1 MNSLSGVSESGTL
14 GGLTEPPWLASD
26 PSERIYLLAPL
37 VPTLAMTPTQSWWLY
52 ALGAGDDEFRPVA
65 TVGEK
70 AATAENYGSHVPSPT
85 QVETPH
91 RRHRQQ
97 SHTGVR
103 RRPGRSNASS
113 TCASVRGRWRGLR
126 QPGLGA
132 GPRRLCRDFPLLGND
147 EPPIL
152 LPVGDAFV
160 RGLQTHMAV
169 SMASDARRHPGTQ
182 DATCIDGDAERPG
195 PWRSRRYQ

>member
-1 MNSLSGVSESGTL
+1 MNPQSDVRKWHARWPDGT
-14 GGLTEPPWLASD
+14 PWLASD

-65 TVGEK
+65 TVRS
-70 AATAENYGSHVPSPT
+70 ATAENYGSHVPSPT
-85 QVETPH
+85 QVGDSSSQTPATVAY
-91 RRHRQQ
+91 RC
-97 SHTGVR
+97 SS
-103 RRPGRSNASS
+103 PGRSNASS
-113 TCASVRGRWRGLR
+113 TWRERSRSMSRPPAG
-126 QPGLGA
+126 PGLGA
-132 GPRRLCRDFPLLGND
+132 GPRRLAISPLLGND

-169 SMASDARRHPGTQ
+169 SMASDAPRHPGTRRYV
-182 DATCIDGDAERPG
+182 IGDAEPR
-195 PWRSRRYQ
+195 PWRSRRGYQ